1 MQCSL
6 RTQRTVSTLGNGEIH
21 IWLCYRD
28 RGALCRGLL
37 LLRFR
42 VRAGSHR
49 LRAMPL
55 EMKLAHLSLNA
66 KIDREA
72 PKSAAFHA
80 SDTDLQNA
88 ANLYRQHCS
97 VCHGLPD
104 GVKSATQKG
113 MYPVPP
119 LLLHGKGVT
128 DDPPG
133 ESYWKVKNGIRLTG
147 MPAYGGALSEKDLWS
162 ISELLAGADKLPG
175 DVLSILN
182 QPMQGH

>member
-1 MQCSL
+1 M
-6 RTQRTVSTLGNGEIH
+6 VKFIFGFVIGIV
-21 IWLCYRD
+21 
-28 RGALCRGLL
+28 ALCAAVYCYFAFG
-37 LLRFR
+37 FAP
-42 VRAGSHR
+42 VATAS
-49 LRAMPL
+49 APMPL

-175 DVLSILN
+175 GVLSILN
-182 QPMQGH
+182 QPMQGQ

>member
-1 MQCSL
+1 M
-6 RTQRTVSTLGNGEIH
+6 VKFIFGFVIGIV
-21 IWLCYRD
+21 
-28 RGALCRGLL
+28 ALCAAVYCYFAFG
-37 LLRFR
+37 FAP
-42 VRAGSHR
+42 VATAS
-49 LRAMPL
+49 APMPL

-113 MYPVPP
+113 MYPIPP

>member
-1 MQCSL
+1 M
-6 RTQRTVSTLGNGEIH
+6 VKFIFGFVIGIV
-21 IWLCYRD
+21 
-28 RGALCRGLL
+28 ALCAAVYCYFAFG
-37 LLRFR
+37 FAP
-42 VRAGSHR
+42 VATAS
-49 LRAMPL
+49 APMPL

-182 QPMQGH
+182 QPMQGQ

>member
-1 MQCSL
+1 MKFIFGF
-6 RTQRTVSTLGNGEIH
+6 VIGIV
-21 IWLCYRD
+21 
-28 RGALCRGLL
+28 ALCAAVYCYFAFG
-37 LLRFR
+37 FAP
-42 VRAGSHR
+42 VATAS
-49 LRAMPL
+49 APMPL

-175 DVLSILN
+175 GVLSILN
-182 QPMQGH
+182 QPMQGQ

>member
-1 MQCSL
+1 MKFIFGF
-6 RTQRTVSTLGNGEIH
+6 VIGIV
-21 IWLCYRD
+21 
-28 RGALCRGLL
+28 ALCAAVYCYFAFG
-37 LLRFR
+37 FAP
-42 VRAGSHR
+42 VATAS
-49 LRAMPL
+49 APMPL

>member
-1 MQCSL
+1 MKFIFGF
-6 RTQRTVSTLGNGEIH
+6 VVGIV
-21 IWLCYRD
+21 
-28 RGALCRGLL
+28 ALCAAVYCYFAFG
-37 LLRFR
+37 FAP
-42 VRAGSHR
+42 VATASGP
-49 LRAMPL
+49 MPL
-55 EMKLAHLSLNA
+55 EVKLAHLSLNA

-72 PKSAAFHA
+72 PKSAAFQA

-88 ANLYRQHCS
+88 ANLYRQHCT

-182 QPMQGH
+182 QPMQGQ

>member
-1 MQCSL
+1 
-6 RTQRTVSTLGNGEIH
+6 VKFIFGFVIGIV
-21 IWLCYRD
+21 
-28 RGALCRGLL
+28 ALCAAVYCYFAFG
-37 LLRFR
+37 FAP
-42 VRAGSHR
+42 VATAS
-49 LRAMPL
+49 APMPL

-113 MYPVPP
+113 MYPIPP

-175 DVLSILN
+175 DVLSILY
-182 QPMQGH
+182 QPMQGQ

>member
-1 MQCSL
+1 M
-6 RTQRTVSTLGNGEIH
+6 VKFIFGFVIGIV
-21 IWLCYRD
+21 
-28 RGALCRGLL
+28 ALCAAVYCYFAFG
-37 LLRFR
+37 FAP
-42 VRAGSHR
+42 VATAS
-49 LRAMPL
+49 APMPL

-113 MYPVPP
+113 MYPIPP

-182 QPMQGH
+182 QPMQGQ

>member
-1 MQCSL
+1 MKFIFGF
-6 RTQRTVSTLGNGEIH
+6 VIGIV
-21 IWLCYRD
+21 
-28 RGALCRGLL
+28 ALCAAVYCYFAFG
-37 LLRFR
+37 FAP
-42 VRAGSHR
+42 VATAS
-49 LRAMPL
+49 APMPL

-182 QPMQGH
+182 QPMQGQ

>member
-1 MQCSL
+1 MKFIFGF
-6 RTQRTVSTLGNGEIH
+6 VIGIV
-21 IWLCYRD
+21 
-28 RGALCRGLL
+28 ALCAAVYCYFAFG
-37 LLRFR
+37 FAP
-42 VRAGSHR
+42 VATAS
-49 LRAMPL
+49 APMPL

-113 MYPVPP
+113 MYPIPP

-182 QPMQGH
+182 QPMQGQ

>member
-1 MQCSL
+1 MKFIFGF
-6 RTQRTVSTLGNGEIH
+6 VIGIV
-21 IWLCYRD
+21 
-28 RGALCRGLL
+28 ALCAAVYCYFAFG
-37 LLRFR
+37 FAP
-42 VRAGSHR
+42 VATAS
-49 LRAMPL
+49 APMPL

-113 MYPVPP
+113 MYPIPP

>member
-1 MQCSL
+1 
-6 RTQRTVSTLGNGEIH
+6 VKFIFGFVIGIV
-21 IWLCYRD
+21 
-28 RGALCRGLL
+28 ALCAAVYCYFAFG
-37 LLRFR
+37 FAP
-42 VRAGSHR
+42 VATAS
-49 LRAMPL
+49 APMPL

-113 MYPVPP
+113 MYPIPP

-182 QPMQGH
+182 QPMQGQ